1 MIESPAGLAHSPPR
15 LDTDEHEDEIHVDDD
30 SRASSPVSEPDR
42 AADSPPPTAQIS
54 FSISRLLG
62 GGGGGGGGDGD
73 SRHRSPHTPPSPAVR
88 PLTPPQKEPRAVAPF
103 SYPPF
108 YTAVSSGA
116 LPPTVLPEQ
125 YAALYEP
132 FSAAGAAGV
141 IRVPAQRPPGV
152 PLGPPFGW
160 LGSAAA
166 AASALNPLHRT
177 AALASQLVR
186 DRFGGEWRRHGV
198 AVGKRVVR
206 M

>member
-1 MIESPAGLAHSPPR
+1 M
-15 LDTDEHEDEIHVDDD
+15 
-30 SRASSPVSEPDR
+30 
-42 AADSPPPTAQIS
+42 
-54 FSISRLLG
+54 
-62 GGGGGGGGDGD
+62 
-73 SRHRSPHTPPSPAVR
+73 
-88 PLTPPQKEPRAVAPF
+88 APF

-132 FSAAGAAGV
+132 FGAAGAAGV
-141 IRVPAQRPPGV
+141 IRVPAQRPPWV

-160 LGSAAA
+160 LGSA

-186 DRFGGEWRRHGV
+186 DRFGGEWRHYGV
-198 AVGKRVVR
+198 AVGSGVVR

>member
-15 LDTDEHEDEIHVDDD
+15 HGDTDEHDDEINVDDD
-30 SRASSPVSEPDR
+30 SRASSPVSEPER
-42 AADSPPPTAQIS
+42 AGYSPPPPTARIS

-62 GGGGGGGGDGD
+62 GGGDGGGDGE
-73 SRHRSPHTPPSPAVR
+73 RRSACSPPSPAAR
-88 PLTPPQKEPRAVAPF
+88 PLTPPHKEPRAVAPF

-125 YAALYEP
+125 YAAALYDP
-132 FSAAGAAGV
+132 FGAAGAGGV
-141 IRVPAQRPPGV
+141 IRVPAQRPAGV

-186 DRFGGEWRRHGV
+186 DRFGGEYTR
-198 AVGKRVVR
+198 
-206 M
+206 